1 MMNNFIYSIP
11 TTICFGKGQ
20 VDKLPAA
27 IKEYGDKV
35 LLVYGGGSIKRSG
48 LYDTIV
54 SQFQQNGIDWV
65 ELSGVDPNPRIASV
79 RKGVEL
85 CREHKVSVVLAV
97 GGGSSIDC
105 AKVIAGGVSYDG
117 DAWDLVT
124 GKAKYTSA
132 LPVFSVLTLSATGS
146 EMDDTAVITNP
157 ETKEKLGT
165 GNPLLLP
172 KCSILDP
179 TYTFTVSQRQTAA
192 GTADIISHIFE
203 VYFSP
208 VKTAYLQDRMAEAM
222 LKTCMHY
229 GPIAIAEPD
238 NYEARAN
245 LMWTSS
251 LAINGLLSLGKG
263 NAWTV
268 HPIQHELGAYYD
280 ITHGEGLAILT
291 PAWMREVLSE
301 DTLDKFVEYGVNVF
315 DIDKSLPK
323 QQIAEL
329 AIQKTQDFFVNGLG
343 IPATLRELGVEDTYF
358 EEMAARVA
366 PRLKTAFVPLTAEQ
380 IVSIYR
386 ACY

>member
-315 DIDKSLPK
+315 DIDKSLSK

>member
-20 VDKLPAA
+20 IEKLPAA
-27 IKEYGDKV
+27 LKEYGDKV
-35 LLVYGGGSIKRSG
+35 LLVYGGGNIKRSG

-54 SQFQQNGIDWV
+54 SLFQQNGIDWV
-65 ELSGVDPNPRIASV
+65 ELSGVDPNPRITSV
-79 RKGVEL
+79 REGVEL
-85 CREHKVSVVLAV
+85 CRMHQVSVVLAV

-105 AKVIAGGVSYDG
+105 AKVIAGGAFYDG

-124 GKAKYTSA
+124 GKVPYTGA
-132 LPVFSVLTLSATGS
+132 LPIFSVLTLSATGS
-146 EMDDTAVITNP
+146 EMDDGAVITNL
-157 ETKEKLGT
+157 ETREKLCT
-165 GNPLLLP
+165 GSPFLLP

-179 TYTFTVSQRQTAA
+179 SYTFTVGKRQTAA

-208 VKTAYLQDRMAEAM
+208 VKTGYLQDRMAEAM
-222 LKTCMHY
+222 LKTCIHY
-229 GPIAIAEPD
+229 GPIALAEPD

-263 NAWTV
+263 NGWTV

-291 PAWMREVLSE
+291 PAWMREILSE
-301 DTLDKFVEYGVNVF
+301 DTVDKFAAYGVNVF
-315 DIDKSLPK
+315 DIDKSLPH
-323 QQIAEL
+323 QEIAEL
-329 AIQKTQDFFVNGLG
+329 AIQKTQDFFVHALG

-358 EEMAARVA
+358 EQMGQRLA
-366 PRLKTAFVPLTAEQ
+366 PLLKSAYVPLTARQ
-380 IVSIYR
+380 VVSIYK